1 MFTKVSKWK
10 KGTHYLCKTCTKCL
24 RISET
29 ILWVAAAFSLCRHTR
44 PLSPATSGIAW
55 RGGAVVFTTWI
66 WLHPEPGPSQGGS
79 HNCTSFRVLIFWT
92 WTIRW
97 TWLMRIITGSLQGLL
112 RSILQCGEI
121 WKILKGILIYLLW
134 PSPFIMAEMVFLQAH
149 MLLVEGIG
157 RNFGLRH
164 LVFDL
169 FSSQGVSPNSG
180 WFTNLSNQFSN
191 WIKKDEVDASILA
204 MIAKTNVIFVTILP
218 YFMVEAF
225 LWAAAFCRNGFVGEI
240 NQNCS
245 STKLGFYG
253 NGGQRLCNRWKIWKR
268 DK

>member
-1 MFTKVSKWK
+1 M
-10 KGTHYLCKTCTKCL
+10 
-24 RISET
+24 

-44 PLSPATSGIAW
+44 PLSPATSGNAW

-79 HNCTSFRVLIFWT
+79 QNCTSSRVLIFWT

-97 TWLMRIITGSLQGLL
+97 TWLMMKITGSQQGLL
-112 RSILQCGEI
+112 RSILQCGKICE
-121 WKILKGILIYLLW
+121 ILKKVYWYIFYDLHL
-134 PSPFIMAEMVFLQAH
+134 IMAEMVSLQAH

-164 LVFDL
+164 LLFDL

-204 MIAKTNVIFVTILP
+204 MIDKTNVIFVTILP